1 MILTKVFQSLLAL
14 TAISSTTAM
23 PTKRDT
29 KVGYLF
35 TSFPVDDEAIYLHLS
50 NGNDP
55 LSYQA
60 LSLDGTPDTQA
71 ILRSDVGTKG
81 VRDSFIVP
89 SQDGSKF
96 WLIATD
102 LLANNFTNDFNAA
115 TRFGSRQLVIWESED
130 LATWGEA
137 RLTPDLVNS
146 TAGNAWAPE
155 AYWEPLIDAYIVI
168 FASRFWSDANPERT
182 GPQPPNKLMYVT
194 TTDFVTFSEA
204 ELYFYPGYPV
214 IDATFIA
221 TPDQGPNV
229 WYRWIKSEVDYTI
242 YQQRSENGILG
253 DWVNVGGAS
262 DDVRVTFASQYS
274 NNEGPLIFRDN
285 LDAQKFHLWIDEN
298 DLQTYIPATADT
310 LDDMSAWVPDDMS
323 GFPKDVKHG
332 KVLAVNQQQYDAI
345 LAKYKV
351 VGS

>member
-1 MILTKVFQSLLAL
+1 
-14 TAISSTTAM
+14 
-23 PTKRDT
+23 
-29 KVGYLF
+29 
-35 TSFPVDDEAIYLHLS
+35 
-50 NGNDP
+50 
-55 LSYQA
+55 
-60 LSLDGTPDTQA
+60 
-71 ILRSDVGTKG
+71 
-81 VRDSFIVP
+81 
-89 SQDGSKF
+89 
-96 WLIATD
+96 
-102 LLANNFTNDFNAA
+102 
-115 TRFGSRQLVIWESED
+115 
-130 LATWGEA
+130 
-137 RLTPDLVNS
+137 
-146 TAGNAWAPE
+146 NAWAPE

-168 FASRFWSDANPERT
+168 FASRFWPETDPDRT
-182 GPQPPNKLMYVT
+182 GPQPPNKLMYVIT
-194 TTDFVTFSEA
+194 NDFVNFSEA
-204 ELYFYPGYPV
+204 RLYFYPGYPV

-221 TPDQGPNV
+221 IPEQGPNV

-285 LDAQKFHLWIDEN
+285 LDAGKFHLWIDEN
-298 DLQTYIPATADT
+298 DLQTYIPATANT
-310 LDDMSAWVPDDMS
+310 LDDMGAWVPDDMS